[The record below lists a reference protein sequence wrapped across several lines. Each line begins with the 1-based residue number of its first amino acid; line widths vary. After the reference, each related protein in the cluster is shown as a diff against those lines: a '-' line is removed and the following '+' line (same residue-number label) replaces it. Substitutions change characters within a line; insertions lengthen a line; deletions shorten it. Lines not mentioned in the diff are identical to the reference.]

1 MNISHDRQLFSSE
14 ILRLVGY
21 GLLIL
26 ALVDLL
32 FLLIPP
38 QLMNPV
44 WEFET
49 MGAIIERI
57 PVSLLGIV
65 LVYYGERSD
74 RAPIELPILRWLS
87 RLCLV
92 IAIILLLM
100 IPLSITNSFRIYYQH
115 SARVNSSVVSQI
127 DAMQKFQDSLKSV
140 DSPREIG
147 AILQQQ
153 AKQKI
158 ELSNSVDTDRLKAD
172 IINKLQ
178 KNQQELRNSSQ
189 AVRSQKR
196 SALLKNCF
204 RWNLGALVSSILF
217 FSLWKST
224 LWARLETSQ
233 EDS

>member
-1 MNISHDRQLFSSE
+1 MNISQERQIFSSG

-26 ALVDLL
+26 ALIDLF

-44 WEFET
+44 WEFQT
-49 MGAIIERI
+49 IGAIIERI

-74 RAPIELPILRWLS
+74 RAPIEFLILRWLS
-87 RLCLV
+87 RLCL
-92 IAIILLLM
+92 IASIVLLLM

-115 SARVNSSVVSQI
+115 SAEVNSRVVGQI
-127 DAMQKFQDSLKSV
+127 DAMESFQERIKSAN
-140 DSPREIG
+140 SANEIG

-153 AKQKI
+153 ASQKVNI
-158 ELSNSVDTDRLKAD
+158 TDSINPARLKTE
-172 IINKLQ
+172 IVEKLQ
-178 KNQQELRNSSQ
+178 NKQIELRNKSQ
-189 AVRSQKR
+189 ALRSQKR
-196 SALLKNCF
+196 SVLLKSCF
-204 RWNLGALVSSILF
+204 KWNLGALISSMLF
-217 FSLWKST
+217 FFIWKST
-224 LWARLETSQ
+224 LWARLETNM